1 MEALTTLLDGLSLWC
16 WWLLVVI
23 LLLIETFT
31 NTTYLLWPAA
41 AAAMVALF
49 TSILSWGWEMQLASF
64 AVLTVVLTVLGDR
77 FVARRWLKG
86 QHAHETLNQR
96 AAQLAGQKVVATTEF
111 VAGRGRV
118 KVGDSVWLA
127 TLAGDVPVA
136 QGEVVEVVGYDGAT
150 LRVRPAGGS
159 QS

>member
-1 MEALTTLLDGLSLWC
+1 RRRAARRRTMESLTALLDGLSPWC
-16 WWLLVVI
+16 WWLVVVV

-49 TSILSWGWEMQLASF
+49 ASVLPLGWETQLASF
-64 AVLTVVLTVLGDR
+64 AALTVVLTILGDR
-77 FVARRWLKG
+77 FIARRWLKG
-86 QHAHETLNQR
+86 QHSHETLKQR
-96 AAQLAGQKVVATTEF
+96 GAQLAGQKVVATTEF

-127 TLAGDVPVA
+127 TLAGDASVA

-150 LRVRPAGGS
+150 L
-159 QS
+159 